1 MSAVKKNTN
10 ARTPKAKGETI
21 EHSAAIAAYAKARN
35 IDTARAGKLFRAR
48 LRANIDAYTSNGGK
62 THEKGAPW
70 PAHPRKALAEI
81 FPNVQT
87 FR

>member
-1 MSAVKKNTN
+1 MSAVKKNAP
-10 ARTPKAKGETI
+10 ARKSSVKGATI

-70 PAHPRKALAEI
+70 PAHPRKALTEI
-81 FPNVQT
+81 FPNVQA